1 MGEIPEFNPKWKAK
15 QFNSKSDRQRAKGSH
30 LGWKWWNL
38 RKQYLMYFPYCAKC
52 KLLGTEIHHIQPR
65 STHPQ
70 LTYDWRNLM
79 TLCSQCH
86 KNIHNMGNGD
96 AEHIP

>member
-52 KLLGTEIHHIQPR
+52 KLLGAEVHHIQPR
-65 STHPQ
+65 SKGGTDG
-70 LTYDWRNLM
+70 LNNLR
-79 TLCSQCH
+79 LLHQDCH
-86 KNIHNMGNGD
+86 VQRHQVITGD
-96 AEHIP
+96 EIAY